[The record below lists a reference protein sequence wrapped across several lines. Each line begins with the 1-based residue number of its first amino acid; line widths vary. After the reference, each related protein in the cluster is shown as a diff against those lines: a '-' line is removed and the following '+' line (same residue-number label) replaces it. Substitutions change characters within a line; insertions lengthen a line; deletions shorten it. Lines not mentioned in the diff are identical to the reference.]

1 MLRFGG
7 RSLPNVHS
15 VLALISTEPSVSS
28 AVTRRWG
35 SATASP
41 SAVADTVFMPVR
53 KQVLSTPPG
62 REFHQSLR
70 SPPCAQTKRSSGVTS
85 SASARTTSILCML
98 GYLPAFAA
106 ENQRDRDL
114 SRVRV
119 QQRLLD
125 RGHDLVQAV
134 HEPIADA

>member
-1 MLRFGG
+1 MLRLGG
-7 RSLPNVHS
+7 RSLPRVHK

-35 SATASP
+35 RATASP
-41 SAVADTVFMPVR
+41 RAVADTVFMPVR

-85 SASARTTSILCML
+85 SARARTTSILCML
-98 GYLPAFAA
+98 GYLSAFAA
-106 ENQRDRDL
+106 EDQRHRNL
-114 SRVRV
+114 PRVRV

-125 RGHDLVQAV
+125 RRHDLFQPI
-134 HEPIADA
+134 HE